1 MKEVLSFLFTASP
14 FFSITLSQ
22 GLLIVAILYT
32 VFLIFR
38 KKVLNPPPFFFPLL
52 LFALLTLISAFASV
66 ERSKSLKDSAQELFI
81 YLLPFAAVQLDRKW
95 LRNGIILGGA
105 VSALLGIVRFF
116 VIGEDRLT
124 GFVGH
129 YMTEGGLLMMTL
141 LFLLA
146 LLLFEGPASPVLIA
160 AGLSSVALLLTLT
173 RSAWVG
179 AFAGLAV
186 LLYYRKKPL
195 VLALPLLALL
205 AYFVSPAPVKERA
218 RSIFSLNY
226 ATNKDRICMWKSGL
240 KIIKDYPLLGSGPN
254 TIEDLYPRY
263 REKDAVQPTNPHL
276 HNNFIQLAAER
287 GILTLLAF
295 IAFLILAFLHLLRLA
310 RSGVVEA
317 KAGLAI
323 LLAFL
328 VAGLFEY
335 NFGDS
340 EVKMLFLT
348 FISLPFSAAKEQDST
363 SQSRS

>member
-22 GLLIVAILYT
+22 GLLILAIFYT
-32 VFLIFR
+32 AFLII
-38 KKVLNPPPFFFPLL
+38 KKRALNPPPFFFPLI

-95 LRNGIILGGA
+95 LRNGVILGGA
-105 VSALLGIVRFF
+105 ISALLGIIRFF
-116 VIGEDRLT
+116 IIGEDRLT

-146 LLLFEGPASPVLIA
+146 LLLFEGLTAPVLIA
-160 AGLSSVALLLTLT
+160 AGLSSTALLFTLT

-179 AFAGLAV
+179 TFAGLAI
-186 LLYYRKKPL
+186 LLYYRKKLL
-195 VLALPLLALL
+195 VLALPLLVLF
-205 AYFVSPAPVKERA
+205 AYLVSPSPVKERA

-295 IAFLILAFLHLLRLA
+295 IAFLTFAFIHLIRLA
-310 RSGVVEA
+310 RKGNVEA
-317 KAGLAI
+317 KAGVAI
-323 LLAFL
+323 LLAFI

-348 FISLPFSAAKEQDST
+348 LISLPFITAKEPDNT
-363 SQSRS
+363 FLSRS